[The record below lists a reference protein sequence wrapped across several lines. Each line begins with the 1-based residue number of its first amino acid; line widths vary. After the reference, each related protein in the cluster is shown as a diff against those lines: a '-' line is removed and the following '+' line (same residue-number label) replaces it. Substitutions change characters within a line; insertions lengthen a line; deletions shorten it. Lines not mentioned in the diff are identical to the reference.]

1 MFEMG
6 IAFLLVFSRYFCYN
20 KGNKFVKVTHT
31 MDYMHL
37 LVGRPTQKSKKL
49 EVCYILGDTTYVR
62 PKRLKEDAKVDFID
76 WPDTVLGRLQR
87 AYDRVPLKQDR
98 DSVLVDYRKLV
109 ACLKDAFIALTDG
122 SYESSE
128 LFEETCPDSDLR
140 RVFLASLEVFG
151 LSNMLTLKTDDVWNL
166 LEDLDASVH
175 KIPDKAVF
183 NRLQE
188 RYLDK
193 GFSVFDLP
201 ETLLGHDYGTIRE
214 GSGVYQGLLFDLIHP
229 FNATFLAN
237 TALMVLAKIEQ
248 DVVESEVID
257 GQFLNVIGDWLHYLD
272 NIGFHSLLN
281 ETSKDD
287 RVRDY
292 KAAFKKFLAFGTLSG
307 ASLHLFTDVKLSPVS
322 LDDLKKELLHPTK
335 LNHDAAIVADIVNKT
350 MSEVAP
356 FEQTTSSLDKSLVS
370 LTTATSEYTND
381 TIDTL
386 DSINADIAEL
396 SEAIA
401 STSEEHQS
409 NSLKY
414 SEVLLSEV
422 AVDDPIKPVLDGEP
436 EVTYAKQLVSDLEVS
451 DVSGIYEGIES
462 PVFTWSADNREF
474 RGLPSREQLE
484 DYAVEKSVPL
494 FDLEPKEDTVK
505 LPNLDVP
512 KEDTFYMES
521 SDVLPMEIPKKDT
534 VYVEPLPQVV
544 SKEDTTALDT
554 TVPEKDTLYIGPMRK
569 KGTVDSPFFYPWCDL
584 SIAESD
590 IVVMDKKPGFYM
602 TGLEIAL
609 DRLPPKEVLKNV
621 YVDYGPLRV
630 AVQLCLLQDVFD
642 VRVMINELMTVFDAI
657 GRGDYALYDDLR
669 HEKITFLRSGLIRCL
684 LEVKGNVVSPLWD
697 NQTDD
702 QFGFDVKIVQRVLN
716 NLSNIYG
723 CNEGVIESWF
733 TVSDDIKRLI
743 KQALDYVSNDTMFVK
758 VPVSLKHTEFSDW
771 LSDKECDALSQLL
784 FFDVKKTD
792 WYRSKAIEKAL
803 MEQYKDCSLLPLDF
817 LKDDTVT
824 NPSRYRK
831 NKIEAWDFTIQSLLP
846 HPLATVAEYVIRYPY
861 KGGCEDLEKA
871 LAWAKKAEKSLPYLQ
886 ATVGYGDSIMDDLP
900 KVTKEMF
907 PDCSEGQRDVLRAV
921 QKATLAV
928 RGSLG
933 YGEPEDALRDVTECV
948 KKLLEEM

>member
-1 MFEMG
+1 M
-6 IAFLLVFSRYFCYN
+6 N
-20 KGNKFVKVTHT
+20 
-31 MDYMHL
+31 YMHL
-37 LVGRPTQKSKKL
+37 LVGHPTQKSKKL
-49 EVCYILGDTTYVR
+49 EVCYTLGDTMYIR
-62 PKRLKEDAKVDFID
+62 PNRLKEDAKVSFID
-76 WPDTVLGRLQR
+76 WPDTVLGRLQA

-175 KIPDKAVF
+175 NIPDQVVF

-188 RYLDK
+188 RYVDK

-201 ETLLGHDYGTIRE
+201 EALIGHNYGTIRE

-248 DVVESEVID
+248 DVFESEVID
-257 GQFLNVIGDWLHYLD
+257 GQLLNVIGDWLHYLD

-281 ETSKDD
+281 ELSKDD

-322 LDDLKKELLHPTK
+322 LDDLKKELLNPLARVK
-335 LNHDAAIVADIVNKT
+335 DKAMVDSIADSLS
-350 MSEVAP
+350 SEIDVMP
-356 FEQTTSSLDKSLVS
+356 FERKMSSIDTSLVD
-370 LTTATSEYTND
+370 LATATSELVSDVVN
-381 TIDTL
+381 L
-386 DSINADIAEL
+386 SESINAGIVGL
-396 SEAIA
+396 SNI
-401 STSEEHQS
+401 STSEDRRL
-409 NSLKY
+409 NKY
-414 SEVLLSEV
+414 SEALPETMLEPIGIFEDVVADVKPTLSIW
-422 AVDDPIKPVLDGEP
+422 P
-436 EVTYAKQLVSDLEVS
+436 
-451 DVSGIYEGIES
+451 
-462 PVFTWSADNREF
+462 ADNREF
-474 RGLPSREQLE
+474 REMPSRKQLE
-484 DYAVEKSVPL
+484 EYAVEKSVPL
-494 FDLEPKEDTVK
+494 FDLESKENMIK
-505 LPNLDVP
+505 PSCLDVP
-512 KEDTFYMES
+512 KKDTFYVES

-534 VYVEPLPQVV
+534 FYVEPLSQVV
-544 SKEDTTALDT
+544 SKEDTSALDT
-554 TVPEKDTLYIGPMRK
+554 TVPKKDTLYIGLMRK
-569 KGTVDSPFFYPWCDL
+569 KGTVDSPFFYPWCDP
-584 SIAESD
+584 SITESD
-590 IVVMDKKPGFYM
+590 IVVTDKKPGFYT
-602 TGLEIAL
+602 TGLEMAL
-609 DRLPPKEVLKNV
+609 DNLPPKDIFKNV
-621 YVDYGPLRV
+621 YVDYGPLRA
-630 AVQLCLLQDVFD
+630 AVQLCLMQDFFD
-642 VRVMINELMTVFDAI
+642 VRVMIDELLTVFDGI
-657 GRGDYALYDDLR
+657 GCGDYANDDVLR
-669 HEKITFLRSGLIRCL
+669 GEKIKFLRSGLIRCL

-697 NQTDD
+697 NQTDN

-723 CNEGVIESWF
+723 RNEGVIESWF
-733 TVSDDIKRLI
+733 TVSDNIKRLI
-743 KQALDYVSNDTMFVK
+743 KQALSYVSNDTMFVK

-771 LSDKECDALSQLL
+771 LSDDECDALSQLL

-792 WYRSKAIEKAL
+792 WYRSKAIEKEL

-861 KGGCEDLEKA
+861 KGGREDLEKA
-871 LAWAKKAEKSLPYLQ
+871 MAWAKKAEKSCSYLQ
-886 ATVGYGDSIMDDLP
+886 ATVGYGDSIVDELP

-921 QKATLAV
+921 QKATLAL

-933 YGEPEDALRDVTECV
+933 YGEPEDALKDVTEGV
-948 KKLLEEM
+948 KKLLGEM

>member
-1 MFEMG
+1 
-6 IAFLLVFSRYFCYN
+6 
-20 KGNKFVKVTHT
+20 

-76 WPDTVLGRLQR
+76 WSDTVLGRLQR

-98 DSVLVDYRKLV
+98 DNVLVDYRKLV
-109 ACLKDAFIALTDG
+109 ACLKDAFITLTDG

-128 LFEETCPDSDLR
+128 LFDETCSDSDLR

-151 LSNMLTLKTDDVWNL
+151 LSNVLKLKTNDVWDL

-175 KIPDKAVF
+175 KISDKAVF

-188 RYLDK
+188 RYVDK

-201 ETLLGHDYGTIRE
+201 EALIGHDYGTIRE

-229 FNATFLAN
+229 FDATFLAN
-237 TALMVLAKIEQ
+237 TALTVLVKIEYG
-248 DVVESEVID
+248 DFKSETID
-257 GQFLNVIGDWLHYLD
+257 GQLLNVIGDWLHYLD

-281 ETSKDD
+281 ELLKDD

-322 LDDLKKELLHPTK
+322 LDDLKKELLNPLARVK
-335 LNHDAAIVADIVNKT
+335 DKAMVDSIADSLSFEIDV
-350 MSEVAP
+350 MP
-356 FEQTTSSLDKSLVS
+356 FERKMLSIDTSLVD
-370 LTTATSEYTND
+370 LATATSELVSD
-381 TIDTL
+381 VVKL
-386 DSINADIAEL
+386 SESVDSEVVEL
-396 SEAIA
+396 SSI
-401 STSEEHQS
+401 STSEEHHL
-409 NSLKY
+409 NNY
-414 SEVLLSEV
+414 SEALPETMLEPIGIFEDVVADVKPTLS
-422 AVDDPIKPVLDGEP
+422 I
-436 EVTYAKQLVSDLEVS
+436 
-451 DVSGIYEGIES
+451 
-462 PVFTWSADNREF
+462 WSADNREF
-474 RGLPSREQLE
+474 REMPSREQLE
-484 DYAVEKSVPL
+484 EYAEEKSVPL
-494 FDLEPKEDTVK
+494 FDMTFKEDT
-505 LPNLDVP
+505 P
-512 KEDTFYMES
+512 
-521 SDVLPMEIPKKDT
+521 
-534 VYVEPLPQVV
+534 
-544 SKEDTTALDT
+544 ALDT
-554 TVPEKDTLYIGPMRK
+554 IVPKNDTLYIEPMRK
-569 KGTVDSPFFYPWCDL
+569 KGTVDSPFFYPWCDP
-584 SIAESD
+584 SITDSD
-590 IVVMDKKPGFYM
+590 IVVTDKKSGFYT
-602 TGLEIAL
+602 TGLEMAL
-609 DRLPPKEVLKNV
+609 DRLPPKDVLKNV
-621 YVDYGPLRV
+621 YVDYGPLRA
-630 AVQLCLLQDVFD
+630 AVQLCLLQDFFD
-642 VRVMINELMTVFDAI
+642 IRVMINELSTVFNDI

-684 LEVKGNVVSPLWD
+684 LEIKGNVVSPLWD

-702 QFGFDVKIVQRVLN
+702 QFGFDVKTVQRVLN

-743 KQALDYVSNDTMFVK
+743 KQALDYVLSDTMFVK

-771 LSDKECDALSQLL
+771 LSDKECEALSQLL
-784 FFDVKKTD
+784 FFDAKKTD
-792 WYRSKAIEKAL
+792 WYRSKAIEKDL
-803 MEQYKDCSLLPLDF
+803 MEQYKNCSLLPLDF

-831 NKIEAWDFTIQSLLP
+831 NNIEAWDFTIQSLLP

-861 KGGCEDLEKA
+861 KGGREDLEKA
-871 LAWAKKAEKSLPYLQ
+871 MAWAKKAENSLPYLK
-886 ATVGYGDSIMDDLP
+886 ATVGYGDSVVDELP

-921 QKATLAV
+921 QKATLAL

-933 YGEPEDALRDVTECV
+933 YGEPEEALRDVTDKV
-948 KKLLEEM
+948 MKLLDDL